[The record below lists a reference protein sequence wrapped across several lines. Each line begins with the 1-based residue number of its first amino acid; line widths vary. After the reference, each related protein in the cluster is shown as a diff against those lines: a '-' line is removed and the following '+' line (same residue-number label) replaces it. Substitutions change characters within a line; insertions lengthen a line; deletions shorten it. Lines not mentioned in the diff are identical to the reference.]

1 MHLVGIFLIREAF
14 LETFDLFLQVLDKDR
29 RLIESK
35 ARGLEPLNLDVF
47 LLGNDNFFVISFL
60 VSDLLLE

>member
-1 MHLVGIFLIREAF
+1 M
-14 LETFDLFLQVLDKDR
+14 LETFDLFLQVLDEDR
-29 RLIESK
+29 LLIESK